1 MFRWGVENELVSP
14 TVFHGLQAVRGL
26 QRGRSDARETALVLP
41 VEESVIDATL
51 PHLPPIIADMVR
63 VQHLTGCR
71 PTEVCDLRP
80 CDIDRTADVWSYRP
94 ESHKT
99 EHHGRQRTIHIG
111 PKAQQVLLQYLLRD
125 EKAYCFS
132 PAESEKA
139 RREQQREQ
147 RKTKVQPSQRDRRKK
162 SPAKAARDSYDH
174 WSYRRAIH
182 RACDLAFPPPDDL
195 VEAKHAAW
203 KKSHRWSPNR
213 LRHSAATAIRK
224 QFGLEAAQ
232 VTLGHA
238 SADVTQVYAER
249 DSEKA
254 AEVMRLIG

>member
-1 MFRWGVENELVSP
+1 M
-14 TVFHGLQAVRGL
+14 
-26 QRGRSDARETALVLP
+26 LP
-41 VEESVIDATL
+41 VEDSVIDATL
-51 PHLPPIIADMVR
+51 PHLPPIITDMVR
-63 VQHLTGCR
+63 IQHLTGCR
-71 PTEVCDLRP
+71 PSEVCDLRP
-80 CDIDRTADVWSYRP
+80 CDIDRSGDVWSYTP

-111 PKAQQVLLQYLLRD
+111 PKAQQVLLPYLLR
-125 EKAYCFS
+125 EAEAHCFS

-139 RREQQREQ
+139 RRREQREQ
-147 RKTKVQPSQRDRRKK
+147 RKSKVQPSQRNRRKK
-162 SPAKAARDSYDH
+162 SPKRTAGDRYDC
-174 WSYRRAIH
+174 SGYRRAIH

-195 VEAKHAAW
+195 DGEQTKQWH
-203 KKSHRWSPNR
+203 KEHRWSPNR
-213 LRHSAATAIRK
+213 LRHSAATAIRR